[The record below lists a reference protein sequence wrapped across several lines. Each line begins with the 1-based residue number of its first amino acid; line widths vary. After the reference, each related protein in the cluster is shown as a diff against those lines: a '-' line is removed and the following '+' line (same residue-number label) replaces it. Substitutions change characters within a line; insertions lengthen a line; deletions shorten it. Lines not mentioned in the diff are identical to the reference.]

1 MQQQY
6 DFLQVTIEAD
16 ERGACLSQGTDKVHV
31 TRHQMPDLIRTLQ
44 RIHDECERAQAKGNL
59 EQLSRE
65 LKGSSTRSIRPMNGL
80 DVKPPKG
87 AA

>member
-16 ERGACLSQGTDKVHV
+16 ERGACLRQGDAYVQV

-44 RIHDECERAQAKGNL
+44 RIHDECEREQAKGNL
-59 EQLSRE
+59 EQLSRQ
-65 LKGSSTRSIRPMNGL
+65 LKGDSTRSIRPVGPDNT
-80 DVKPPKG
+80 PKG

>member
-1 MQQQY
+1 MQHKY

-16 ERGACLSQGTDKVHV
+16 EKGACLIQGNHEVTV

-44 RIHDECERAQAKGNL
+44 RIHAECDRQQAKGNL

-65 LKGSSTRSIRPMNGL
+65 LKGGPARSIRPV
-80 DVKPPKG
+80 DSDPTPKG

>member
-16 ERGACLSQGTDKVHV
+16 ERGAWLRQGTESVQV

-44 RIHDECERAQAKGNL
+44 RIHDECERAQARGNL

-65 LKGSSTRSIRPMNGL
+65 LKGGSTRSIRPVDSDRN
-80 DVKPPKG
+80 PKG